1 MKKII
6 NFLKQNWDV
15 LVIFSVIVVIIVAV
29 NTCENSCKNEPLVLY
44 KQNPELQDINKT
56 LTFDVAKY
64 QNKILILEEKIKDME
79 TLNKQL
85 TAKLSESTENLEY
98 EIVKAVEETQD
109 TSLIVLFD
117 EMQKDQQNL
126 IENYVKTI
134 ALKDSVILE
143 KDNVIKSYV
152 IATDK
157 MSNEIGSLH
166 AKNNEMLINE
176 MMSKGK
182 IKKRNRVIA
191 VGSAI
196 IVGGITTAI
205 LLNR

>member
-6 NFLKQNWDV
+6 SFLKQNWDV

-29 NTCENSCKNEPLVLY
+29 NTCGDSCKNEPLVLY

-85 TAKLSESTENLEY
+85 AVKLSESTENLEY

-126 IENYVKTI
+126 IENYEKI
-134 ALKDSVILE
+134 IELKDSVIDE
-143 KDNVIKSYV
+143 KNNVIQSYV
-152 IATDK
+152 IATNK
-157 MSNEIGSLH
+157 MSNEIEILH
-166 AKNNEMLINE
+166 AKNNEMFINE

-182 IKKRNRVIA
+182 IKKRNRIIA
-191 VGSAI
+191 VGSAV